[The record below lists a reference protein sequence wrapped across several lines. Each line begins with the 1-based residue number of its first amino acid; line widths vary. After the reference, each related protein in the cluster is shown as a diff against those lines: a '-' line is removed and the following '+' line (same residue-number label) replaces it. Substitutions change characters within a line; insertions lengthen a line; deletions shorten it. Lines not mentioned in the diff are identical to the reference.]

1 MAMKSTLWLLL
12 LSLSSMV
19 CGAAVKIKFVNEFKE
34 GDEFRFLTTILSFGE
49 PTSDSSDGDFTN
61 EKSGFGCFGMNRYV
75 KVAHTVHPKSSES
88 LEVNFSSDSNGYR
101 RLNGGEET
109 FEWSSG
115 AQKVCF
121 LHGYWYY
128 ENIQNDEVYFHF
140 LKGVESLKISDLLF
154 IRAATRGKYLRSNF
168 IIEKGEIDLELLSQE
183 DYFIV
188 LSNYIGFELDN
199 KIAATE

>member
-101 RLNGGEET
+101 RLNGGKKRLNGLAAPKRFVFFTVIGIMKIYKTMKST
-109 FEWSSG
+109 FIFSKVWS
-115 AQKVCF
+115 
-121 LHGYWYY
+121 
-128 ENIQNDEVYFHF
+128 
-140 LKGVESLKISDLLF
+140 
-154 IRAATRGKYLRSNF
+154 R
-168 IIEKGEIDLELLSQE
+168 
-183 DYFIV
+183 
-188 LSNYIGFELDN
+188 
-199 KIAATE
+199 